1 MKAVE
6 KDITVPDREAVQ
18 PRKWS
23 TSRLGQVEY
32 VKTVGFFCKYIGFN
46 SINMFPEI
54 QEVTPLR
61 EPTMTTTTTI
71 FARNC

>member
-1 MKAVE
+1 MLGSHPS
-6 KDITVPDREAVQ
+6 ITVPDREAVQ

-32 VKTVGFFCKYIGFN
+32 MKTVGFFCKYIGVN

-54 QEVTPLR
+54 QEVNPLR
-61 EPTMTTTTTI
+61 EPTMTTTMTV

>member
-32 VKTVGFFCKYIGFN
+32 IKTYGFFCKYIGVNF
-46 SINMFPEI
+46 INIFPEF
-54 QEVTPLR
+54 QEATPRR
-61 EPTMTTTTTI
+61 EPTMTTTMTT
-71 FARNC
+71 FERNY